1 MRKQIVLTLVISL
14 VLCSLMIGQEV
25 GRATGS
31 GLGVSN
37 RLYAGNGSPTTVQ
50 IYPTN
55 DAYVSSEEPNNS
67 AGTQPYLYVYTNGD
81 EYRSLLKFSL
91 SSVPDD
97 AEVQSATLKVLIDA
111 DHWPW
116 SGAGAS
122 VEARAVT
129 NDVWSESTITWN
141 NQPPYGSLLD
151 TVTQSFYDDGEM
163 AEEWWEWNVA
173 TWVSSELSGD
183 KTASFCLKATENQC
197 WFCAGEYSNTS
208 KRPYLEVTYTVPESE
223 NDPTTLAVSPASFT
237 LESGQGT
244 TLTATLTSDG
254 TPLAG
259 KTVTWTRTAGALSA
273 ASGTTDSSGQVSV
286 TYTAPAVSTQ
296 TTVTVT
302 ASFAGDNQYQ
312 SSSGNSSGTVT
323 AAVDTDGDGMPDNW
337 ETQYGLNP
345 NDPDDADDD
354 LDNDNLA
361 NLGEYQK
368 GTDPSDSDTDND
380 EMPDGWEAA
389 NSLDPLT
396 DDATADPDGDGY
408 TNLQEY
414 QAGTDP
420 NLASSYPGASNGEE
434 GEQEPAGGVSSYL
447 LLIAVAV
454 IAMVGAIA
462 TLAWL
467 RARRGGEEWESE
479 WEDEATARTRLKVK
493 TPQAQS

>member
-1 MRKQIVLTLVISL
+1 VLPLVISL
-14 VLCSLMIGQEV
+14 VLCSLMICQEV

-31 GLGVSN
+31 GLGVN
-37 RLYAGNGSPTTVQ
+37 TRLYAGNGSPTTVQ
-50 IYPTN
+50 LYPTN
-55 DAYVSSEEPNNS
+55 DAYVSSEEPDDS

-81 EYRSLLKFSL
+81 EYRSLLKFNL
-91 SSVPDD
+91 SSIPND

-122 VEARAVT
+122 LEARAVT
-129 NDVWSESTITWN
+129 NDVWSEGTVTWN
-141 NQPPYGSLLD
+141 NQPPYGSLLG
-151 TVTQSFYDDGEM
+151 TVTQSFYEDGEM
-163 AEEWWEWNVA
+163 AEEWWEWNVV

-197 WFCAGEYSNTS
+197 WFCAEEYSDTS
-208 KRPYLEVTYTVPESE
+208 KRPYLEVTYTIPEPE
-223 NDPTTLAVSPASFT
+223 KDPTTLAVSPASFT

-259 KTVTWTRTAGALSA
+259 KTVTWTRTAGTLSA
-273 ASGTTDSSGQVSV
+273 GSGTTDFSGQVSV
-286 TYTAPAVSTQ
+286 TYTVPTVSTQ

-302 ASFAGDNQYQ
+302 ASFAGDDQYQ
-312 SSSGNSSGTVT
+312 SSSGNSSGTVIVT
-323 AAVDTDGDGMPDNW
+323 VDTDGDGMPDNW

-345 NDPDDADDD
+345 NDPNDADDD
-354 LDNDNLA
+354 PDNDNLS
-361 NLGEYQK
+361 NLEEYQK
-368 GTDPSDSDTDND
+368 GTDPSDSDTDDD

-396 DDATADPDGDGY
+396 DDAAADPDADNY

-420 NLASSYPGASNGEE
+420 NLASSYPGASDGEE
-434 GEQEPAGGVSSYL
+434 GEGEPTGGGPSYL
-447 LLIAVAV
+447 LPIAIAVIV
-454 IAMVGAIA
+454 AIGVAA
-462 TLAWL
+462 TLMWL
-467 RARRGGEEWESE
+467 RMRRSGEEWESE
-479 WEDEATARTRLKVK
+479 WGVETTR
-493 TPQAQS
+493 PHGD